1 MFFSNQEKFYS
12 YFQFAEEAVDQ
23 LITED
28 KLFSVEDVSLLQ
40 EIMGDIYAQD
50 SQESEEEFLNVKLIN
65 ETEVSAL
72 KSLVGNGMSMFYFHF
87 TNCLCI

>member
-1 MFFSNQEKFYS
+1 M
-12 YFQFAEEAVDQ
+12 DQ

-28 KLFSVEDVSLLQ
+28 KLFSAIDVSLLQ

-72 KSLVGNGMSMFYFHF
+72 KSLVGNGESMFCFHF